1 MPNCRL
7 FAGGAGS
14 AAAELLPVQ
23 NRQPGRGTAKPEKQ
37 PCSAAA
43 AAVPESLRSPQEKLG
58 RAEGSLHT
66 TVLEQLYEEAYVERR
81 KSLHQ
86 QPAPTCQPY
95 VNSRYVASAG
105 LKLLGSRDPP
115 TSASQKMGFCHASY
129 AGLELMDSTDCP
141 TSASQSAGIIDGV
154 LLSPR
159 LLECN
164 GSILAHCNLCL
175 LDSSDSASAS
185 QVAGITGLPL
195 LLFSVSLCCQSWTV
209 LL

>member
-115 TSASQKMGFCHASY
+115 TSASQN
-129 AGLELMDSTDCP
+129 
-141 TSASQSAGIIDGV
+141 GV

-185 QVAGITGLPL
+185 QVAGITDG
-195 LLFSVSLCCQSWTV
+195 VSLCRPGWSAIT
-209 LL
+209 